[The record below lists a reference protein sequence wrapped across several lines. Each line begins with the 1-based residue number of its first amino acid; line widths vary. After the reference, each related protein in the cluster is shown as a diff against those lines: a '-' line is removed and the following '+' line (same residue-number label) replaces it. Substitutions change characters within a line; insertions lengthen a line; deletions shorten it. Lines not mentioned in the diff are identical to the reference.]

1 MSLIVNLIELNLIAF
16 IVVIHSSLLFCKA
29 DNCAFDASGA
39 LKLVPTNLLGVI
51 TKILA
56 LIPISLHNLQ
66 LLAHFFLICDA
77 ILILGIFWRL
87 FGSIVRY
94 VVVTIISTLIISFIV
109 YLFTNSADIPALQ
122 EMKVYATDLWNKLQ
136 KGGELWSGQYFEI
149 SYVLTVDIEK
159 SDLKQIKY
167 HFTNILLVKWGITIP
182 NASNGFKG
190 AEI

>member
-136 KGGELWSGQYFEI
+136 KGGEL
-149 SYVLTVDIEK
+149 
-159 SDLKQIKY
+159 
-167 HFTNILLVKWGITIP
+167 
-182 NASNGFKG
+182 
-190 AEI
+190 